1 MSDYTPGSAY
11 DLGYNARMK
20 GSSKPNN
27 VLVAENN
34 VYWQEWE
41 AGWEDAHQKII
52 NESRNRNMSCK
63 SPKCCKNKKFIQD

>member
-34 VYWQEWE
+34 VYWQEWL
-41 AGWEDAHQKII
+41 AGWDDAHQKILS
-52 NESRNRNMSCK
+52 EARAKAECSK
-63 SPKCCKNKKFIQD
+63 PKCCKNFIQD